1 MTTPVVAPPLRRSVA
16 WTLAGNVVFAACQ
29 WGVLSALTK
38 LGTPEDTGRFAL
50 ASAIATPIL
59 MFSNLQLNAVMVAD
73 AEERRPFGEYLGL
86 RLLLGPAAL
95 LVTAAVALIGYSGDQ
110 VPAIVMFG
118 VGRWVEGL
126 SDIHY
131 AYDQKRE
138 RLDVVARSFVLRG
151 LASLAL
157 FAGTYA
163 ATGSLVL
170 ALAGQAA
177 GWLAVLALFDVPRAR
192 ALFPPEAGP
201 APWRPSFRA
210 AGLRELAVTALPLG
224 ATMFLIQLRNTV
236 PRSLLEASHGEE
248 ALGFFVTMAYLI
260 LLGNTAVMAVSQS
273 SLARLARARA
283 AGDRRSFGR
292 VVRTMLLGGAGVG
305 AAGVLAAALW
315 GRPLLTWLY
324 RPEYAQNTDVFV
336 VVMLGG
342 ALTYLGG
349 LLGAPA
355 TASQA
360 FRSQLVVQGVNVG
373 ILMALGS
380 ALIPRWGMM
389 GAAWTIVAGAA
400 WTAAAY
406 GVIVLR
412 ALRGMAGREA
422 AA

>member
-1 MTTPVVAPPLRRSVA
+1 M
-16 WTLAGNVVFAACQ
+16 AGA
-29 WGVLSALTK
+29 S
-38 LGTPEDTGRFAL
+38 TGG
-50 ASAIATPIL
+50 
-59 MFSNLQLNAVMVAD
+59 AV
-73 AEERRPFGEYLGL
+73 
-86 RLLLGPAAL
+86 
-95 LVTAAVALIGYSGDQ
+95 
-110 VPAIVMFG
+110 
-118 VGRWVEGL
+118 
-126 SDIHY
+126 
-131 AYDQKRE
+131 
-138 RLDVVARSFVLRG
+138 
-151 LASLAL
+151 
-157 FAGTYA
+157 
-163 ATGSLVL
+163 
-170 ALAGQAA
+170 
-177 GWLAVLALFDVPRAR
+177 
-192 ALFPPEAGP
+192 
-201 APWRPSFRA
+201 
-210 AGLRELAVTALPLG
+210 
-224 ATMFLIQLRNTV
+224 
-236 PRSLLEASHGEE
+236 
-248 ALGFFVTMAYLI
+248 
-260 LLGNTAVMAVSQS
+260 
-273 SLARLARARA
+273 
-283 AGDRRSFGR
+283 
-292 VVRTMLLGGAGVG
+292 GGAGVG